1 MASRSKLLSK
11 LLLRTLI
18 RFTEIS
24 FWSESFDILVVR
36 DMSHVWTRARYP
48 SVVYYFDIDEKQS
61 IIRSCVTVISK
72 RYHLYFSFFLGLSRC
87 RRSLILYHH
96 IIFCLLPVNLVSCRR
111 VDLLKIISLHP
122 RLPFVIVKWFLLF
135 PTPSELS
142 SPVASLS
149 LSSLTVSPFW
159 SVHRGERTTSSTTW
173 SSEEIRLLH
182 FQRRRD
188 FFQFPHPSRYP

>member
-1 MASRSKLLSK
+1 
-11 LLLRTLI
+11 
-18 RFTEIS
+18 
-24 FWSESFDILVVR
+24 
-36 DMSHVWTRARYP
+36 MSHVWTRARYP

-61 IIRSCVTVISK
+61 IIRSCVTVISA
-72 RYHLYFSFFLGLSRC
+72 RYHLYFSFFFWGLSRC

-96 IIFCLLPVNLVSCRR
+96 IIFCLLPVNLNSCRR
-111 VDLLKIISLHP
+111 VDLLNIISLHP

-173 SSEEIRLLH
+173 SSEGISLLN
-182 FQRRRD
+182 F
-188 FFQFPHPSRYP
+188 